1 MDTKSLPAQTYVSGF
16 TEQIRT
22 TMRQVT
28 RRQWWLWSSGA
39 MVTMLLTLGIA
50 SFAFPGLLSEHGSAY
65 FYNLDL
71 VVRGLVGL
79 VLLFNIY
86 VIYQQL
92 QIHRIQLHVDKQ
104 IGALDRLGQVEER
117 TEQVYKI
124 AGLDSLTDLYNRRLG
139 EQRLVEEMS
148 RAQRHVRPLT
158 AMRLDLNG
166 LEAINDT
173 FGPSSG
179 DHTIRYFAE
188 GLQTALRSSD
198 VLVRLG
204 SNEFLVLL
212 PECRLSEVELVL
224 NRLNYMTEEFGSQQ
238 IALKC
243 AAGWTDYVPG
253 ESSQALMM
261 RAEGAL
267 CLNKNSAK
275 EKMET
280 QAGHP
285 GALPNGKS
293 GSGSPNN
300 NSAVSTLK
308 PRERQV
314 LQLLAQGN
322 SNKEVAGS
330 LGLSVRTVETYRAN
344 IMSQLN
350 VHSVGELILY
360 AIRNNIIIIDRSG
373 KV

>member
-1 MDTKSLPAQTYVSGF
+1 
-16 TEQIRT
+16 
-22 TMRQVT
+22 MRQVT

-39 MVTMLLTLGIA
+39 MVTMLLTVGIA
-50 SFAFPGLLSEHGSAY
+50 SFAFPGLLSQQGSAY

-92 QIHRIQLHVDKQ
+92 QIHRIQLQVDTQ

-139 EQRLVEEMS
+139 EQRLMEEMS
-148 RAQRHVRPLT
+148 RAQRHARPLT

-166 LEAINDT
+166 LEAINNT
-173 FGPSSG
+173 FGHSSG

-212 PECRLSEVELVL
+212 PECGLSEVELVL

-238 IALKC
+238 IPLKF

-253 ESSQALMM
+253 ESSRALMM
-261 RAEGAL
+261 RAESAL
-267 CLNKNSAK
+267 RLNSAK
-275 EKMET
+275 EKLST
-280 QAGHP
+280 QVAHP

-293 GSGSPNN
+293 GSGSPKN

-308 PRERQV
+308 PREREV

-322 SNKEVAGS
+322 SNKVVASS
-330 LGLSVRTVETYRAN
+330 LGLSVRTVETYRAS
-344 IMSQLN
+344 IMAQLN
-350 VHSVGELILY
+350 VHSVAELILY
-360 AIRNNIIIIDRSG
+360 AIRNNVIAIDRSG
-373 KV
+373 KD

>member
-1 MDTKSLPAQTYVSGF
+1 
-16 TEQIRT
+16 
-22 TMRQVT
+22 
-28 RRQWWLWSSGA
+28 
-39 MVTMLLTLGIA
+39 
-50 SFAFPGLLSEHGSAY
+50 
-65 FYNLDL
+65 
-71 VVRGLVGL
+71 
-79 VLLFNIY
+79 
-86 VIYQQL
+86 
-92 QIHRIQLHVDKQ
+92 
-104 IGALDRLGQVEER
+104 
-117 TEQVYKI
+117 
-124 AGLDSLTDLYNRRLG
+124 
-139 EQRLVEEMS
+139 
-148 RAQRHVRPLT
+148 
-158 AMRLDLNG
+158 LN
-166 LEAINDT
+166 
-173 FGPSSG
+173 
-179 DHTIRYFAE
+179 
-188 GLQTALRSSD
+188 
-198 VLVRLG
+198 
-204 SNEFLVLL
+204 
-212 PECRLSEVELVL
+212 C
-224 NRLNYMTEEFGSQQ
+224 MTEEFGSQQ

-261 RAEGAL
+261 RAESAL

-330 LGLSVRTVETYRAN
+330 LGLSVRTVETYRAS

-360 AIRNNIIIIDRSG
+360 AIRNNVIVIDRSG